1 MTFQEKK
8 SLVYITTAIVIFIY
22 FWLKVFSQ
30 HPDADVSAEVL
41 LRFWGSAF
49 LRWMGTQIVANIV
62 THILFSIINN
72 IVTKE
77 KEPKI
82 KDERDKLFDLKIA
95 RNSSTIFMI
104 GFLLAMIPPLLGMPP
119 VVMFN
124 VLVISLMVA
133 QIFGS
138 LTEFFLYRK
147 GH

>member
-8 SLVYITTAIVIFIY
+8 SLVYITTSVVIFIF
-22 FWLKVFSQ
+22 FWRTVFSQ
-30 HPDADVSAEVL
+30 HPGAEVSASEL

-49 LRWMGTQIVANIV
+49 LRWIGTQIIANII
-62 THILFSIINN
+62 THILFSIINT
-72 IVTKE
+72 IATRE
-77 KEPKI
+77 KEPHI

-95 RNSSTIFMI
+95 RNASTVFML
-104 GFLLAMIPPLLGMPP
+104 GFLLAMVPPRLGMPP

-124 VLVISLMVA
+124 VLVISLLVA

-138 LTEFFLYRK
+138 LTEFFLYRR